1 MASLAMKMVVM
12 IMINMVVVGVIN
24 YKSTQFRLFL
34 ICALHHQK
42 SDLQYFGNKKLLI
55 ALYFLNG
62 VVLWGVIWW
71 KAESFLCPCPGRT
84 SSVWQAEHLNRV
96 FFPHNKISII

>member
-24 YKSTQFRLFL
+24 YKSTQFRLLL

-42 SDLQYFGNKKLLI
+42 SDLQYFGNKKLSI
-55 ALYFLNG
+55 SLYFSNG
-62 VVLWGVIWW
+62 VGLWGGRGDMVGWVYVFVCELFWI
-71 KAESFLCPCPGRT
+71 SQQMFL
-84 SSVWQAEHLNRV
+84 
-96 FFPHNKISII
+96 

>member
-42 SDLQYFGNKKLLI
+42 SDLQYFGNKKLSI
-55 ALYFLNG
+55 SLYFSNG
-62 VVLWGVIWW
+62 VGLWGGDMVGWVYVFVCELFWI
-71 KAESFLCPCPGRT
+71 SQQMFL
-84 SSVWQAEHLNRV
+84 
-96 FFPHNKISII
+96 

>member
-1 MASLAMKMVVM
+1 MKMVVM

-42 SDLQYFGNKKLLI
+42 SDLQYFGNKKLSI
-55 ALYFLNG
+55 SLYFSNG
-62 VVLWGVIWW
+62 VGLCGVGWGVIWW
-71 KAESFLCPCPGRT
+71 GGFMYLSVNFFGFPSKCFCDFL
-84 SSVWQAEHLNRV
+84 N
-96 FFPHNKISII
+96 F